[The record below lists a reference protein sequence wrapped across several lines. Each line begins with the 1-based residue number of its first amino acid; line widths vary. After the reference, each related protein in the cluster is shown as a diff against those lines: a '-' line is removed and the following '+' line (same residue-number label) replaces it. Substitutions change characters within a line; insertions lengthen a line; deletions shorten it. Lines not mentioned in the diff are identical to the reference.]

1 MPIRSLGYVEWRTPK
16 AEEWRG
22 FATDILGLMP
32 AAGPDPESAYFRM
45 DDRPYRIVITPAGEP
60 RVVSGFE
67 VRDDL
72 ELAELARRVED
83 FGVKVHTASTE
94 EADARLVSGL
104 VAFED
109 PGGNP
114 IEVFYGPVLDHV
126 PVNTPLVSG
135 FVTGEMGLG
144 HAVVAV
150 PEMGPALDFYRGAL
164 GFFMRNDL
172 RINLGPDMAMTVM
185 FLGCN
190 PRHHTFGL
198 VDMPFPGN
206 LVHFMLE
213 AATIDDVGRALDR
226 VLDNKV
232 TLNQSLGRHTND
244 HMVSFYCSG
253 PDGAMVEFGWGGLQV
268 PEPTTTY
275 RITKGA
281 FWGHRPPGR

>member
-1 MPIRSLGYVEWRTPK
+1 MPIRSLGYVEWRTPQADEWK
-16 AEEWRG
+16 A

-32 AAGPDPESAYFRM
+32 VSGPDADAGYFRM
-45 DDRPYRIVITPAGEP
+45 DDRPYRFVISHADQP
-60 RVVSGFE
+60 RVVVGFE

-83 FGVKVHTASTE
+83 FGVKVHSASIE

-104 VAFED
+104 ISFED

-126 PVNTPLVSG
+126 PLNTPLVSG

-150 PEMGPALDFYRGAL
+150 PAMGPALDFYRGAL
-164 GFFMRNDL
+164 GFFTRNDL
-172 RINLGPDMAMTVM
+172 RINLGPDMSMTVM

-232 TLNQSLGRHTND
+232 PLAQSLGRHTND

-281 FWGHRPPGR
+281 FWGHRPPAR